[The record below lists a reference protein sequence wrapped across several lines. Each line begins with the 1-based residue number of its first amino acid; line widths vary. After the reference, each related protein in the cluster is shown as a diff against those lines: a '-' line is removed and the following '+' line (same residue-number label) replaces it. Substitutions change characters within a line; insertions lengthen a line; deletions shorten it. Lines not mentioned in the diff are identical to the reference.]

1 MMIMPL
7 RRLRMRKMKIMK
19 PILEVEEKRYRLKSL
34 Q

>member
-7 RRLRMRKMKIMK
+7 RRLRMRKMMIMK
-19 PILEVEEKRYRLKSL
+19 PTLEAEAKRYRLKSP